1 MNVYKEAVI
10 AFCMQCK
17 EDDPFAVGACAQVE
31 CPLHSVRPNRS
42 LTVNREELME
52 DSEQLV
58 LDQLAFGGLKT
69 LIEKRS

>member
-1 MNVYKEAVI
+1 MNLYKEAVI

-17 EDDPFAVGACAQVE
+17 ENDPFAVGACTQVE
-31 CPLHSVRPNRS
+31 CPLHHVRPNRS